1 MKKIIIKTIFAFAAA
16 LAAAGCTSNYE
27 EINRDPFGVDD
38 DELQRDGYIIRS
50 SLLGIASGV
59 ISLDVNTTQFT
70 ECLLGGP
77 MAGYMADANP
87 GFRNTISNY
96 NPTDNWTNVFMYSDK
111 FIPVIYSNYR
121 QLKRVTD
128 DPVIL
133 AVGEV
138 IKVAAMHRVTD
149 TYGPIPYSQ
158 ITEDGKIQVPYDS
171 QKEVYTKMISELDE
185 AIATLTEN
193 RTNNFAASS
202 DIIYG
207 GNVEKWIRYANSLK
221 LRLAMRISYADPELS
236 RKAAEEVAKHEVGTM
251 ETIDDIAQ
259 ISTFGTD
266 GNPIYVAVHYNMAQ
280 HADGSICSTGGD
292 SHAAADIIAYM
303 SGYGDPR
310 MSAYFTKSEWPGYDY
325 VGLRHGIVIPDHST
339 VGHKYSGV
347 KISQNSPLVLMN
359 PAEVAFLK
367 AEAVAVFGYD
377 MGGTAKDF
385 YEKGIRLSFEQ
396 WGVSGA
402 SGYMADSK
410 KVPGTYV
417 DPSGSN
423 TYGDVLSNVTIAWN
437 EEAGVEEKQERIMI
451 QKWIA
456 DWLLGNESWADI
468 RRTGY
473 PHILPATASGNKS
486 NGMVDSQE
494 GARRLKYPADEYIN
508 NRENIT
514 KAVSSYLG
522 GPDEMATR
530 LWFDCKNK

>member
-1 MKKIIIKTIFAFAAA
+1 MKNIFFRTIMAIGAA
-16 LAAAGCTSNYE
+16 LAIAACTDNYE
-27 EINRDPFGVDD
+27 EINRDPYGVDD

-50 SLLGIASGV
+50 SLSGIASGV

-77 MAGYMADANP
+77 MAGYMADANA

-133 AVGEV
+133 AVAEV
-138 IKVAAMHRVTD
+138 IKVAAMHRITD

-171 QKEVYTKMISELDE
+171 QQAVYTKMISELDE

-193 RTNNFAASS
+193 RTNNFSSSS

-236 RKAAEEVAKHEVGTM
+236 KKAAEEVASHEVGAM
-251 ETIDDIAQ
+251 ESVDDIAQ
-259 ISTFGTD
+259 ITTFGTD
-266 GNPIYVAVHYNMAQ
+266 GNPINVAVHYNMAQ
-280 HADGSICSTGGD
+280 HADGTVCQTGGD
-292 SHAAADIIAYM
+292 SHAAADIITYM
-303 SGYGDPR
+303 TGYNDPR
-310 MSAYFTKSEWPGYDY
+310 MSAYFTESEWDGYQY
-325 VGLRHGIVIPDHST
+325 VGLRHGIEIPDHST

-347 KISQNSPLVLMN
+347 KISQSSPLVLMN

-367 AEAVAVFGYD
+367 AEAVAVFGYN
-377 MGGTAKDF
+377 MGGTAQEF
-385 YEKGIRLSFEQ
+385 YEQGIRLSFEQ
-396 WGVSGA
+396 WGASGA
-402 SGYMADSK
+402 DAYIADSVS
-410 KVPGTYV
+410 VPGTYV

-423 TYGDVLSNVTIAWN
+423 TYSDVLSTITIAWD
-437 EEAGVEEKQERIMI
+437 EGATVEEKQERIMI

-456 DWLLGNESWADI
+456 NWLLGNESWADI

-473 PHILPATASGNKS
+473 PHIIPASEAGNKS
-486 NGMVDSQE
+486 NGLVDSEE
-494 GARRLKYPADEYIN
+494 GARRMKYPADEYIN
-508 NRENIT
+508 NTDNINY
-514 KAVSSYLG
+514 AVSQYLG

-530 LWFDCKNK
+530 LWFDCKNQ